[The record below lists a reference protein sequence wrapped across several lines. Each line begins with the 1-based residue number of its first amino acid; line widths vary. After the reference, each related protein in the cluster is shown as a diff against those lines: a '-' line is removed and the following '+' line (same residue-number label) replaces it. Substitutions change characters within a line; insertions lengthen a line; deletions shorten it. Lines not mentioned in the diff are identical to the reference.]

1 LSRWHVAG
9 CANCQTHLE
18 ARVAFGTHALSAAVA
33 AINSDQITVEV
44 RTRDGLLGE
53 EPQHLA
59 AMPFVYFFGRADF
72 TVSYFGANIYPERV
86 DLEERV
92 RRSIKII
99 VTPEGHS
106 AEIRRGEL
114 SVNLSGK

>member
-59 AMPFVYFFGRADF
+59 ATARAAVAGKKPF
-72 TVSYFGANIYPERV
+72 RV
-86 DLEERV
+86 EV
-92 RRSIKII
+92 R
-99 VTPEGHS
+99 
-106 AEIRRGEL
+106 
-114 SVNLSGK
+114 

>member
-1 LSRWHVAG
+1 MIKLAPKLKTKSKDMTVATVTR
-9 CANCQTHLE
+9 A
-18 ARVAFGTHALSAAVA
+18 AFGALE
-33 AINSDQITVEV
+33 TEV
-44 RTRDGLLGE
+44 
-53 EPQHLA
+53 H
-59 AMPFVYFFGRADF
+59 
-72 TVSYFGANIYPERV
+72 RV

-92 RRSIKII
+92 RRI

>member
-1 LSRWHVAG
+1 MIKLAPKLKTKSKDMTVATVTR
-9 CANCQTHLE
+9 A
-18 ARVAFGTHALSAAVA
+18 AFGALE
-33 AINSDQITVEV
+33 TEV
-44 RTRDGLLGE
+44 
-53 EPQHLA
+53 H
-59 AMPFVYFFGRADF
+59 
-72 TVSYFGANIYPERV
+72 RV

>member
-1 LSRWHVAG
+1 MIKLAPKLKTKSKDMTVA
-9 CANCQTHLE
+9 TVT
-18 ARVAFGTHALSAAVA
+18 RAAELDA
-33 AINSDQITVEV
+33 KQ
-44 RTRDGLLGE
+44 
-53 EPQHLA
+53 
-59 AMPFVYFFGRADF
+59 
-72 TVSYFGANIYPERV
+72 FGALETEVHRV

-106 AEIRRGEL
+106 AEIRLGEL

>member
-1 LSRWHVAG
+1 
-9 CANCQTHLE
+9 
-18 ARVAFGTHALSAAVA
+18 
-33 AINSDQITVEV
+33 
-44 RTRDGLLGE
+44 
-53 EPQHLA
+53 
-59 AMPFVYFFGRADF
+59 
-72 TVSYFGANIYPERV
+72 V

-106 AEIRRGEL
+106 AEIRLGEL

>member
-1 LSRWHVAG
+1 MTVA
-9 CANCQTHLE
+9 TVT
-18 ARVAFGTHALSAAVA
+18 RAAELDA
-33 AINSDQITVEV
+33 KQ
-44 RTRDGLLGE
+44 
-53 EPQHLA
+53 
-59 AMPFVYFFGRADF
+59 
-72 TVSYFGANIYPERV
+72 FGALETEVHRV

-92 RRSIKII
+92 RRI

>member
-1 LSRWHVAG
+1 MIKLAPKLKTKSKDMTVA
-9 CANCQTHLE
+9 TVT
-18 ARVAFGTHALSAAVA
+18 RVAKLPRSSSAHSKQKS
-33 AINSDQITVEV
+33 I
-44 RTRDGLLGE
+44 GW
-53 EPQHLA
+53 
-59 AMPFVYFFGRADF
+59 
-72 TVSYFGANIYPERV
+72 

-106 AEIRRGEL
+106 AEIRLGEL